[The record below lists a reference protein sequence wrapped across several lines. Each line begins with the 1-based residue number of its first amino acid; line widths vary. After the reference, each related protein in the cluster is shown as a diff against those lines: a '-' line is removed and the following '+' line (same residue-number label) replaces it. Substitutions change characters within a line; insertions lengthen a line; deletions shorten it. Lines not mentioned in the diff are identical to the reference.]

1 VPQNIWSTPQTS
13 WCVDT
18 WPVLWPCSDSITTS
32 SESSSNWKLATCQ
45 ENQETQLLS
54 HRSQPMTPMLRAV
67 LVSQQLQLDQSNQSG
82 SDSQLQHWRDAPRSA
97 RPREGWNRDHS
108 FSHSDFISV
117 VWSPWVILC
126 CNSHSS
132 TRRRSFWADVF
143 LPPRSRRGLWGE
155 PPSMVSSV
163 VRETKVWPSLQ

>member
-1 VPQNIWSTPQTS
+1 MCRYLTRAVTLLRLNHHRFW
-13 WCVDT
+13 
-18 WPVLWPCSDSITTS
+18 VLLKLK
-32 SESSSNWKLATCQ
+32 NLATCQ

-108 FSHSDFISV
+108 FSHPHFISV

-126 CNSHSS
+126 CNSLVA
-132 TRRRSFWADVF
+132 RLGVALFGRLSFYPLALGEVF
-143 LPPRSRRGLWGE
+143 GANRPLWCRQLFEKPKYTDLPQ
-155 PPSMVSSV
+155 
-163 VRETKVWPSLQ
+163 SLQ